1 MGELIVNSWG
11 RGGSRGIVDP
21 VADLLDGVAVVT
33 AAEPPPTGHAGGV
46 AAAEPRHGGPGCWGV
61 AGGRGRGGSRGIVDP
76 VAGACRG
83 GVAGLDGGWGDFYCL
98 RRKGL
103 LAIEASCLKRLYQ
116 PGWAGGVSLG
126 MCPPGRLM
134 LKGSLLGLMVLSLL
148 LGDVVGLR
156 GCGFLAMPRQDVIK
170 AQRDAQ

>member
-1 MGELIVNSWG
+1 M
-11 RGGSRGIVDP
+11 
-21 VADLLDGVAVVT
+21 AVVT
-33 AAEPPPTGHAGGV
+33 AATGQDCCGRGS
-46 AAAEPRHGGPGCWGV
+46 AAARGTGLLGG

-76 VAGACRG
+76 DAGACRG
-83 GVAGLDGGWGDFYCL
+83 GVAGLAGGWWDFYCL

-116 PGWAGGVSLG
+116 PGWAGGVNLG
-126 MCPPGRLM
+126 MRPPGRLM
-134 LKGSLLGLMVLSLL
+134 LKGSLLGFMVLRLL